1 MTMARHK
8 TAISVTL
15 EEDVAT
21 FFSGKKNRSAA
32 INHVLKQHLRRR
44 LGDRPE
50 LELSGVMHLKKAYSK
65 YCVQAD
71 TDSIFMRLLATLIEW
86 AEEHDSNPME
96 ETE

>member
-50 LELSGVMHLKKAYSK
+50 LELSGIQHLKKAYSK
-65 YCVQAD
+65 YCRTEPSD
-71 TDSIFMRLLATLIEW
+71 GIFMQVLGTLIEI
-86 AEEHDSNPME
+86 AQGKDSHPME
-96 ETE
+96 ESE